1 MNDFFVF
8 LENIEVY
15 RYEFGKQP
23 IFIGKKLIE
32 MQNAIPVVNG
42 NVLYLLQVGLNYK
55 NTIYQTLKTIE
66 GSPNCDIVF
75 TRSSRV

>member
-8 LENIEVY
+8 LENKEVY

-23 IFIGKKLIE
+23 IFIGKINEDALRPSCCKWKGSLLIASWSE
-32 MQNAIPVVNG
+32 
-42 NVLYLLQVGLNYK
+42 LQEYN
-55 NTIYQTLKTIE
+55 YQTLKTIE

-75 TRSSRV
+75 TCSSRV